1 MKCKL
6 FVFLIKNFSRSFVIS
21 NKFMTFAF
29 KIINYTKQPNLYNY
43 G

>member
-1 MKCKL
+1 MGCKL

-21 NKFMTFAF
+21 NKFMNFAI
-29 KIINYTKQPNLYNY
+29 KKNHYKKQPNFYNY